1 LQKKHASKLT
11 QLFRMGRIVLHTL
24 YGVFVAGIILRRLN
38 SRKRNLVIS
47 RWSTSLLDLLNI
59 KVITEG
65 VVPQQALSNTMFVA
79 NHVSWVDIHALN
91 SVHTTRFIAK
101 SEIRQW
107 PVFGFFATSVNTLF
121 IDREKRH
128 EAGKMVDTTR
138 KALQAGDCICFFPE
152 GTTTD
157 GTEIKPFKGSLL
169 QAAIEANSEV
179 RPFSIR
185 YPDAENGV
193 NTEMSYWGEMSL
205 IESIRNIIR
214 QRQATVVL
222 RFAEPINAA
231 DYDRRNLA
239 SITREVISGSSNLQ
253 R

>member
-1 LQKKHASKLT
+1 MA
-11 QLFRMGRIVLHTL
+11 LHTL
-24 YGVFVAGIILRRLN
+24 YGVFVAGIILPRLDPQQ
-38 SRKRNLVIS
+38 RNRAIS
-47 RWSTSLLDLLNI
+47 RWSASLLNLLNI
-59 KVITEG
+59 RVIAEG
-65 VVPQQALSNTMFVA
+65 VVPQQALRNTMFVA
-79 NHVSWVDIHALN
+79 NHISWVDIHALN

-107 PVFGFFATSVNTLF
+107 PIFGFFATRVNTLF

-128 EAGKMVDTTR
+128 EAGKIVDTTR

-157 GTEIKPFKGSLL
+157 GTEIKPFKSSLL
-169 QAAIEANSEV
+169 QAAIDAKSEV
-179 RPFSIR
+179 RPFSIH
-185 YPDAENGV
+185 YPDAEDGI

-205 IESIRNIIR
+205 IESMRNVIR

-231 DYDRRNLA
+231 NYDRRNLT
-239 SITREVISGSSNLQ
+239 SMTRKIIICNSNLQ